1 MAIAM
6 PASANAD
13 DYSQILK
20 MVRMM
25 GASDAKII
33 RSSQVVVRDWVRM
46 KCRFGCDGYGKIL
59 TCPPFSPTPDEFRRV
74 LAEYRWAALLKF
86 EVSSSKK
93 LGQTLS
99 YERNIHDLVV
109 KMEREAF
116 LNGYY
121 AAFGLAAGPCPHCKE
136 CDLKEC
142 KHPFAAR
149 PSMEGCGVDVFATVR
164 NAGFEIRVVKDK
176 NEKPTFYALL
186 LLE

>member
-1 MAIAM
+1 MVIAL

-13 DYSQILK
+13 DYGQILI
-20 MVRMM
+20 MVRSI

-33 RSSQVVVRDWVRM
+33 RSTQVVVRDWVRM
-46 KCRFGCDGYGKIL
+46 KCRFGCDDYGKRL

-74 LAEYRWAALLKF
+74 LAEYRWAVLLKF
-86 EVSSSKK
+86 DAIPSKK
-93 LGQTLS
+93 VEQTLV
-99 YERNIHDLVV
+99 YERGIHDLVV

-116 LNGYY
+116 LKGYY
-121 AAFGLAAGPCPHCKE
+121 AAFGLAAGPCPNCKE

-142 KHPFAAR
+142 KHPYIAR

-164 NAGFEIRVVKDK
+164 NAGFDIRVVQDK
-176 NEKPTFYALL
+176 NQKPTFYALL